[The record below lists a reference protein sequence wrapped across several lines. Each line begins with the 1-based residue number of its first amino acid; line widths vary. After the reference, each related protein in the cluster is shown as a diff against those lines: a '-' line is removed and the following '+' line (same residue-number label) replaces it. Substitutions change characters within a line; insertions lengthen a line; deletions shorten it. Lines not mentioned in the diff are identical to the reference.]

1 MPKWAKKALD
11 VTSTAALV
19 IFIVFVIL
27 LVGVRV
33 FGIEPH
39 IVLSGSMEPEILTGS
54 MVYVD
59 KLSPDEAASL
69 QPGDTVT
76 YQVDHRGTK
85 VTHKIYNVVG
95 KIPIY
100 ETDDKGNQKLDDSG
114 NPIIKEYA
122 KDADGNE
129 IVMYTT
135 YGINNVKDGNVE
147 LSLDGDPEVGNLAS
161 SNVIGKAKF
170 SIPFL
175 GYIAHFV
182 QNPPGKYLVLVG
194 CVMLIFMTFF
204 ANGPADAAEPQ
215 PVGTGVPDGPS
226 QMQNEENGE
235 EQAPSTKC
243 EAQNE
248 EDEGTQE
255 PQSVGTGV
263 PDGPPES
270 QSDSEDKPTKTTEND
285 N

>member
-27 LVGVRV
+27 LVGVRI

-135 YGINNVKDGNVE
+135 YGINNVKDGNIE

-215 PVGTGVPDGPS
+215 
-226 QMQNEENGE
+226 MQNAE
-235 EQAPSTKC
+235 C
-243 EAQNE
+243 RVQNE

-255 PQSVGTGV
+255 TKPVGDGAHDVPPQTQNTINEEATVGTGV
-263 PDGPPES
+263 LNGPP
-270 QSDSEDKPTKTTEND
+270 QTQNINNEDNPAKTADND

>member
-11 VTSTAALV
+11 VTSTVALV
-19 IFIVFVIL
+19 LFIVFVIL

-59 KLSPDEAASL
+59 KLTPEEAASL
-69 QPGDTVT
+69 QPGDVVT
-76 YQVDHRGTK
+76 YQVDQRGTK

-100 ETDDKGNQKLDDSG
+100 ETDDKGNQKLDENG
-114 NPIIKEYA
+114 APIIKEYA
-122 KDADGNE
+122 KDADGHE

-147 LSLDGDPEVGNLAS
+147 LALDGDPEIGNLAS
-161 SNVIGKAKF
+161 SNVIGRAKF

-182 QNPPGKYLVLVG
+182 QNPPGKYLVLIG

-204 ANGPADAAEPQ
+204 ANGPADDEAKPEAQSAECEVQ
-215 PVGTGVPDGPS
+215 NKENNSSSTASGTPS
-226 QMQNEENGE
+226 PTGEGAGETQNEEN
-235 EQAPSTKC
+235 
-243 EAQNE
+243 
-248 EDEGTQE
+248 ED
-255 PQSVGTGV
+255 V
-263 PDGPPES
+263 
-270 QSDSEDKPTKTTEND
+270 PTKTAEND

>member
-11 VTSTAALV
+11 VTSTVALV
-19 IFIVFVIL
+19 LFIVFVIL

-39 IVLSGSMEPEILTGS
+39 IVLSGSMQPQIMTGS

-59 KLSPDEAASL
+59 KLTPEEAAAL
-69 QPGDTVT
+69 QPGDVVT
-76 YQVDHRGTK
+76 YQVDQRGTK

-100 ETDDKGNQKLDDSG
+100 ETDENGNQKLDGSG

-122 KDADGNE
+122 KDAEGRE

-135 YGINNVKDGNVE
+135 YGVNNVKNGNIE
-147 LSLDGDPEVGNLAS
+147 GALDGDPEIGNLAS
-161 SNVIGKAKF
+161 SNVIGRAKF
-170 SIPFL
+170 SIPLL
-175 GYIAHFV
+175 GFIAHFV
-182 QNPPGKYLVLVG
+182 QNPPGKYLVLIG

-204 ANGPADAAEPQ
+204 ANGPSDDETQPESTGAECD
-215 PVGTGVPDGPS
+215 VKK
-226 QMQNEENGE
+226 EN
-235 EQAPSTKC
+235 
-243 EAQNE
+243 
-248 EDEGTQE
+248 DEGA
-255 PQSVGTGV
+255 
-263 PDGPPES
+263 PES
-270 QSDSEDKPTKTTEND
+270 PTDEKCDKTADND

>member
-11 VTSTAALV
+11 VTSTVAL
-19 IFIVFVIL
+19 ILFIAFVIL

-54 MVYVD
+54 IVYVD
-59 KLSPDEAASL
+59 RLTPEEAENL

-76 YQVDHRGTK
+76 FQVDQRGTK

-95 KIPIY
+95 RIPIY
-100 ETDDKGNQKLDDSG
+100 EVDDKGNQKLDENG
-114 NPIIKEYA
+114 APIIKEYA
-122 KDADGNE
+122 KDEMGHE

-135 YGINNVKDGNVE
+135 YGINNVRDGNIE
-147 LSLDGDPEVGNLAS
+147 NALDGDPEIGNLAS

-182 QNPPGKYLVLVG
+182 QNPPGKYIVIIG

-204 ANGPADAAEPQ
+204 AGGPADEPKN
-215 PVGTGVPDGPS
+215 VS
-226 QMQNEENGE
+226 SEN
-235 EQAPSTKC
+235 
-243 EAQNE
+243 AQ
-248 EDEGTQE
+248 DT
-255 PQSVGTGV
+255 S
-263 PDGPPES
+263 
-270 QSDSEDKPTKTTEND
+270 DKPDERDTDSSAANLSHEPDEPDTDSSAANPSCEPDEPADK
-285 N
+285 

>member
-11 VTSTAALV
+11 VTSTVALV
-19 IFIVFVIL
+19 LFIVFVIL
-27 LVGVRV
+27 LVGVRI

-39 IVLSGSMEPEILTGS
+39 IVLSGSMEPEIMTGS

-59 KLSPDEAASL
+59 KLTPEEAAYL
-69 QPGDTVT
+69 QPGDVVT
-76 YQVDHRGTK
+76 YQVDQRGTK

-100 ETDDKGNQKLDDSG
+100 ETDENGNQKLDGSG

-122 KDADGNE
+122 KDAEGRE

-135 YGINNVKDGNVE
+135 YGVNNVKDGNIE
-147 LSLDGDPEVGNLAS
+147 LALDGDPEIGNLAS
-161 SNVIGKAKF
+161 SNVIGRAKF

-182 QNPPGKYLVLVG
+182 QNPPGKYLVLIG

-204 ANGPADAAEPQ
+204 ANGPADDETEP
-215 PVGTGVPDGPS
+215 
-226 QMQNEENGE
+226 QMQNAE
-235 EQAPSTKC
+235 C
-243 EAQNE
+243 RVQNE

-255 PQSVGTGV
+255 TKPVGDGGLDGLSEPQS
-263 PDGPPES
+263 EI
-270 QSDSEDKPTKTTEND
+270 EDAISKTTDND

>member
-1 MPKWAKKALD
+1 MPKWAKKTLD
-11 VTSTAALV
+11 ITSTVALV

-59 KLSPDEAASL
+59 KLTPEEAQNL
-69 QPGDTVT
+69 KEGDTVT
-76 YQVDHRGTK
+76 YQVDQRGTK
-85 VTHKIYNVVG
+85 VTHRIYNVVG
-95 KIPIY
+95 RIPIY
-100 ETDDKGNQKLDDSG
+100 ELDDKGSPKLDESG

-122 KDADGNE
+122 KDESGNE

-135 YGINNVKDGNVE
+135 YGINNVHDGNIE
-147 LSLDGDPEVGNLAS
+147 NALDGDPEIGNLAS
-161 SNVIGKAKF
+161 SNIIGEAKF

-182 QNPPGKYLVLVG
+182 QNPPGKYIVLIG

-204 ANGPADAAEPQ
+204 ASGPADDEKDNASTVEGAIQTPPEATGAER
-215 PVGTGVPDGPS
+215 DAKK
-226 QMQNEENGE
+226 ENGE
-235 EQAPSTKC
+235 GA
-243 EAQNE
+243 
-248 EDEGTQE
+248 
-255 PQSVGTGV
+255 
-263 PDGPPES
+263 PES
-270 QSDSEDKPTKTTEND
+270 PPDEKCDKTTDND

>member
-1 MPKWAKKALD
+1 MPKWAKKTLD
-11 VTSTAALV
+11 VTSTVALI

-59 KLSPDEAASL
+59 KLTPEQAQSL
-69 QPGDTVT
+69 KEGDTVT
-76 YQVDHRGTK
+76 YQVDQRGTK
-85 VTHKIYNVVG
+85 VTHRIYNVVG

-100 ETDDKGNQKLDDSG
+100 ELDEKGNPKLDEGG
-114 NPIIKEYA
+114 NPIIREYA
-122 KDADGNE
+122 KDESGYE

-135 YGINNVKDGNVE
+135 YGINNVHDGNVE
-147 LSLDGDPEVGNLAS
+147 NALDGDPEIGNLAS
-161 SNVIGKAKF
+161 SNVIGKVKF
-170 SIPFL
+170 TIPFL
-175 GYIAHFV
+175 GYLAHFV
-182 QNPPGKYLVLVG
+182 QNPPGKYVVLIG

-204 ANGPADAAEPQ
+204 ASGPADAAEPQ
-215 PVGTGVPDGPS
+215 
-226 QMQNEENGE
+226 MQNAE
-235 EQAPSTKC
+235 C
-243 EAQNE
+243 RVQNE

-255 PQSVGTGV
+255 TKPAGGGL
-263 PDGPPES
+263 DGLPES
-270 QSDSEDKPTKTTEND
+270 QSEIEDATSKTIEND